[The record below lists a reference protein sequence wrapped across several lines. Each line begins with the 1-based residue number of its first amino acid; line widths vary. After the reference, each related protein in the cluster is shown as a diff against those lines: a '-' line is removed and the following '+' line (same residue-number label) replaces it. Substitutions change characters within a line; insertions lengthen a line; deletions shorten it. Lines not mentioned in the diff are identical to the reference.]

1 MSTFLTPPVWYDE
14 TGNKIDIL
22 NNKTYSDASAVPN
35 TAIGTSAIAGSSKNS
50 TFGAVAV
57 GSQAEAKESLSI
69 AIGSYDASITSTVQA
84 LGSGS
89 IAIGGGTITSAD
101 AVDGIA
107 IGRAAAASV
116 QGGIAIGGGAEASEQ
131 GGIAIGQDAYVTD
144 SNVIQLGSNTT
155 RYTLNVGNGNGTING
170 YIESGIAVP
179 SDLHQGFEDVT
190 YVTYSG
196 VPLTKKVI
204 KLSIYGG
211 IYIVR
216 VDSASSVE
224 GYRTLCTFL
233 FDIYTAGE
241 PIYSSPFRWRSQSGG
256 DFAVVKATTAPGEL
270 AGNFLLSV
278 VSDALPDAQELED
291 FTISVRR
298 ISESYPVG

>member
-22 NNKTYSDASAVPN
+22 NNKTYSSGTVSN
-35 TAIGTSAIAGSSKNS
+35 TAIGTSAIAGRPSSEGAS
-50 TFGAVAV
+50 FGAVAV
-57 GSQAEAKESLSI
+57 GSQAQAKGSLSI
-69 AIGSYDASITSTVQA
+69 AVGSYDVDITSTVQA

-116 QGGIAIGGGAEASEQ
+116 QGGIAIGGGAEASVQ

-179 SDLHQGFEDVT
+179 FGTHQGFEDVT
-190 YVTYSG
+190 YITDGASTN
-196 VPLTKKVI
+196 TKQ
-204 KLSIYGG
+204 SIRGG

-216 VDSASSVE
+216 VDSASYVT

-233 FDIYTAGE
+233 FEIYTASE
-241 PIYSSPFRWRSQSGG
+241 PIYSSPFRYNSGSGG
-256 DFAVVKATTAPGEL
+256 NFAVVKATPVPNDVGMFT
-270 AGNFLLSV
+270 LSV
-278 VSDALPDAQELED
+278 VSDALSVAQELKY
-291 FTISVRR
+291 FTISVRL
-298 ISESYPVG
+298 ISESYPIG